1 MRNLVFLCFPLC
13 AQTIDFEK
21 NHLGPNEVI
30 GERIQMGDFFIQANE
45 IMATN
50 YGANFDVDGIS
61 LYCYYGF
68 RNTLPNEIILGHI
81 NNNAFQVYSISAYQ
95 VSEHSTDTLI
105 IQGWLN
111 NNKVYE
117 NKYYEVYSWQT
128 LELNYR
134 NITKLAIRSQ
144 GTYLDDYNFDNFVI
158 FIDIIQPKLINGEL
172 K

>member
-1 MRNLVFLCFPLC
+1 MRNLILLVFLCFPLC

-50 YGANFDVDGIS
+50 YGANFD
-61 LYCYYGF
+61 
-68 RNTLPNEIILGHI
+68 
-81 NNNAFQVYSISAYQ
+81 
-95 VSEHSTDTLI
+95 
-105 IQGWLN
+105 
-111 NNKVYE
+111 
-117 NKYYEVYSWQT
+117 
-128 LELNYR
+128 
-134 NITKLAIRSQ
+134 
-144 GTYLDDYNFDNFVI
+144 NFVI